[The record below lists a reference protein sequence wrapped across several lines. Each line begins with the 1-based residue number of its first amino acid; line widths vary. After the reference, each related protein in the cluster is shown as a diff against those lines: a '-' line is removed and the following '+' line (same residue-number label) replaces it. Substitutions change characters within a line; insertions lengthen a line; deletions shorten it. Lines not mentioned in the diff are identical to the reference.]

1 MPVIRLDSEIS
12 ATVSEIIYNINTQR
26 TLEKLQLTMRLILLL
41 IFLFFLTSSILYA
54 QSEPDQYLK
63 VTYFQFQDNGI
74 VFVNQLLDEL
84 KNSQMSRVENGE
96 IEAWRFYEVLFS
108 SNATHRYNFVVV
120 EIADELND
128 LQTDLTFEEN
138 SLSGLAINSLLFSSK
153 IHSEIWGA
161 RGKVYSDQRPA
172 PSLYKNVNFM
182 AVQSDRIDDYHTLE
196 IDIAGPAQQYMT
208 EIGLMDGWNFHRLIF
223 PTGSAVKYNYTTS
236 DFYSSLDQIE
246 NGINANIMSE
256 VHPELNMS
264 EFEDYA
270 DTIRE
275 RVWSD
280 LWKLVESTD

>member
-1 MPVIRLDSEIS
+1 
-12 ATVSEIIYNINTQR
+12 
-26 TLEKLQLTMRLILLL
+26 MRLIILF
-41 IFLFFLTSSILYA
+41 ISIFFLTFSSLYA

-74 VFVNQLLDEL
+74 VVFNQLLDEM
-84 KNSQMSRVENGE
+84 KNSQQSRVDNGE
-96 IEAWRFYEVLFS
+96 IDSWRFYEVLFS
-108 SNATHRYNFVVV
+108 SNNAYRYNFVVV
-120 EIADELND
+120 EIADDLND
-128 LQTDLTFEEN
+128 LQTELTFDEN
-138 SLSGLAINSLLFSSK
+138 SLPGLAINSLLFSYK
-153 IHSEIWGA
+153 VHSEIWGT
-161 RGKVYSDQRPA
+161 RGKVYSNQNTA

-208 EIGLMDGWNFHRLIF
+208 DVGLMDGWNFHRLIF
-223 PTGSAVKYNYTTS
+223 PTGSVVEYNYITS

-246 NGINANIMSE
+246 NGIDATIMSE

-264 EFEDYA
+264 EFEDHA

-280 LWKLVESTD
+280 LWKLIESTE